1 MDDPNYLDYVPAAAS
16 LIGGVSGMAG
26 DFMNASAA
34 RQTGASAIAA
44 GGYNASQARIAAG
57 QAAAAGQVG
66 ASEEMRSAML
76 VNSTALARAAAS
88 GAGASDPTIINM
100 MAQTQ
105 GRGAYLAGL
114 KLYSGEEQ
122 QRQLLDKA
130 NADVYQSQ
138 LQNQSDQ
145 TRATTY
151 DIAAPAALLRGI
163 SPIAAK
169 YAYDAPPS

>member
-1 MDDPNYLDYVPAAAS
+1 
-16 LIGGVSGMAG
+16 
-26 DFMNASAA
+26 
-34 RQTGASAIAA
+34 
-44 GGYNASQARIAAG
+44 
-57 QAAAAGQVG
+57 
-66 ASEEMRSAML
+66 
-76 VNSTALARAAAS
+76 
-88 GAGASDPTIINM
+88 M